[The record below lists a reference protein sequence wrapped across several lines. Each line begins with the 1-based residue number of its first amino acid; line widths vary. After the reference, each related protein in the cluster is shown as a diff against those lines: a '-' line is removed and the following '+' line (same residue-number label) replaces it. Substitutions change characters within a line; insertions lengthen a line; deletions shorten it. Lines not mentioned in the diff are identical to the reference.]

1 MVYLHLS
8 SFPAVYVCE
17 HAHQSFDPDDGFLFS
32 FPRIL
37 FHKTPVCEKVWN
49 TEFVFKKKRKEE
61 KKKKDR
67 KEKEKKKEKKK
78 KKGGK
83 KMHAQILMAFY
94 YIIWL
99 TVSAI

>member
-1 MVYLHLS
+1 MCVSMHTKVLIQTMDFCSAFQEYYSIRLLSVRKFETRNLYL
-8 SFPAVYVCE
+8 
-17 HAHQSFDPDDGFLFS
+17 
-32 FPRIL
+32 
-37 FHKTPVCEKVWN
+37 
-49 TEFVFKKKRKEE
+49 KRKEKKK